1 MIRVLLADDHLLVRQ
16 GLCTMLQDSPGIEV
30 IGQATNGCEAV
41 QQADAFEPDIV
52 LMDIRMPDMDGLE
65 ATRQIIEGHPNT
77 AVVMLTIHDSEAFVI
92 ESLHAGA
99 AGYVTKDCSRELLD
113 HAIHAAVEGGALVE
127 AGLLRRAVDGL
138 LHPGGNR
145 AISASLGA
153 RLTERELEVLRL
165 LAQGHD
171 NRTICSELFLAEV
184 TVKKHVHNII
194 SKLEVSDRTQ
204 AAILGVR
211 LVLDR

>member
-1 MIRVLLADDHLLVRQ
+1 MIRVLLADDHLIVRQ

-30 IGQATNGCEAV
+30 IGQVTNGLEAV
-41 QQADAFEPDIV
+41 QQADTLEPDVV

-113 HAIHAAVEGGALVE
+113 HAIHAAVEGGALVQ

-138 LHPGGNR
+138 LHPDGNR
-145 AISASLGA
+145 AVSASLGA
-153 RLTERELEVLRL
+153 RLTKRELEVLRL

-194 SKLEVSDRTQ
+194 TKLEVSDRTQ

-211 LVLDR
+211 LVLHR